1 VFPCEDGHAQ
11 ERALLDQVVATV
23 ARGQLWIADRNF
35 CTFAF
40 LSAINERQAHFVI
53 RQHGNMSCQS
63 VGPRKEL
70 RPIEGGTVYE
80 QPVLVRGP
88 DGRELRL
95 RRIELHLEKAT
106 RDGDKVVHL
115 LTNLPATGP
124 GGVSGQ
130 QIAHLY
136 RSRWKIETAFQELA
150 QHLNSEINTLGYPK
164 AALFGFCVALV
175 IFNAISLMKAALRG
189 CHGAEK
195 VEEQVS
201 NYYIAAELETTSRGM
216 MIAIPLEHWQV
227 FAVMTPAVFVKAM
240 LMLGGKVNLR
250 HFQKHL
256 RGTKKPQPKR
266 TYDPTH
272 PHVSTAKILEQRS
285 RRKKR
290 AM

>member
-1 VFPCEDGHAQ
+1 MVP
-11 ERALLDQVVATV
+11 TV
-23 ARGQLWIADRNF
+23 ARGERWIADRNF

-40 LSAINERQAHFVI
+40 LSALDQRQARFVI
-53 RQHGNMSCQS
+53 RPHGNMTCQPA
-63 VGPRKEL
+63 GPRKEL
-70 RPIEGGTVYE
+70 GPVEGGTVYE
-80 QPVLVRGP
+80 QPVLVRDP

-95 RRIELHLEKAT
+95 RRIELHLEKPT
-106 RDGDKVVHL
+106 RDGDQVVHL
-115 LTNLPATGP
+115 LSNLPATGP

-150 QHLNSEINTLGYPK
+150 QHLNSEIHTLGYPK

-175 IFNAISLMKAALRG
+175 IFNALSLLKAALRG

-201 NYYIAAELETTSRGM
+201 NYYLAAELETTARGM
-216 MIAIPLEHWQV
+216 MIAIPLEHWRV
-227 FAVMTPAVFVKAM
+227 FAVMTPAAFVKAM

-250 HFQKHL
+250 HFHKHP

-266 TYDPTH
+266 TYDPAH
-272 PHVSTAKILEQRS
+272 PYVSTAKILAQRT

-290 AM
+290 AT